1 MRKNNSVRVSVP
13 RFLDEQPGDDD
24 EEMTEADW
32 AMAIEEGVNLA
43 IAAVQN
49 VRSACRKAGLPL
61 VMLRTNGD
69 RPTVMLADLA
79 RDLPDNAILMAV
91 SPQTTDDEIVSRVSA
106 VVTRDVLALR
116 VFVESVPARLAAA
129 LGDEEAQIN

>member
-1 MRKNNSVRVSVP
+1 
-13 RFLDEQPGDDD
+13 
-24 EEMTEADW
+24 
-32 AMAIEEGVNLA
+32 
-43 IAAVQN
+43 
-49 VRSACRKAGLPL
+49 
-61 VMLRTNGD
+61 MLRTNGD